1 MLHLLVVDPLGI
13 IFADRTADVNP
24 ATNKAG
30 IDEPPRQA
38 SVALASKPAATA
50 PSSSSGAS
58 AKDVGLL
65 ANKHYLA
72 WSGVAVGDSES
83 LTLTL
88 KNPNAEI
95 DLRVSLEVRM
105 STGGSSG
112 DQQPPTAFWIPT
124 G

>member
-24 ATNKAG
+24 ATNTAS

-38 SVALASKPAATA
+38 SVAPASKPSATA
-50 PSSSSGAS
+50 PSSSLAS